1 MIKLFVTDLDGCISY
16 PFKTPDWKA
25 INEIRKLNHESRT
38 SDVIPPLS
46 ICTGRPFPYAEAVAQ
61 WLDVRLPFI
70 FESAGLF
77 MWDGHRIETALKNEA
92 EDLEPI
98 RQMRKWL
105 HDEII
110 PQFDGAVIEF
120 TKMMDAGI
128 VCPDENIVNKIH
140 SLVLK
145 KVDEKYPD
153 LEVHATEVSVNILMP
168 GNDKLQGMKLL
179 GNATNVS
186 LNEIAYIGDSSGD
199 VPALKEIKMPFAPKN
214 AHPVAKGSGVEL
226 PFETTEAVLEAYRRV
241 IDYNKRLTER
251 ETVESD
257 QA

>member
-16 PFKTPDWKA
+16 PFKTPNWDA
-25 INEIRKLNHESRT
+25 INRIRELNLKSRT
-38 SDVIPPLS
+38 SDIIPPLS

-61 WLDVRLPFI
+61 WLDVQLPFV

-77 MWDGHRIETALKNEA
+77 MWDGHRIETALKNEE

-98 RQMRKWL
+98 RVMRKWL
-105 HDEII
+105 HDDII

-128 VCPDENIVNKIH
+128 VCPDQEVINKIH
-140 SLVLK
+140 KLVLQR
-145 KVDEKYPD
+145 VDQHYPD

-179 GNATNVS
+179 GEAMGVG
-186 LNEIAYIGDSSGD
+186 LHEISYIGDSSGD
-199 VPALKEIKMPFAPKN
+199 VPALKEVKMPFAPKN
-214 AHPVAKGSGVEL
+214 AHQIAKDHGVTI
-226 PFETTEAVLEAYRRV
+226 PFETTEAVLEAYER
-241 IDYNKRLTER
+241 IIAYNIRIA
-251 ETVESD
+251 EST
-257 QA
+257 